1 MKIAS
6 TGTEESA
13 SRRCANVGYA
23 GSSSNAAA
31 CARVCHTVPAKRI
44 QKYIKCLNMR
54 SYERASM
61 VKRALTQEP
70 EIFVRSLHRRA
81 PILRCEAFVTEE
93 GEKIQT

>member
-31 CARVCHTVPAKRI
+31 CARVCHTVPTKRI
-44 QKYIKCLNMR
+44 QKYIKCFEYAFLRARVDGKEGTHAGTRNIR
-54 SYERASM
+54 SVAPQTRPSI
-61 VKRALTQEP
+61 AL
-70 EIFVRSLHRRA
+70 
-81 PILRCEAFVTEE
+81 
-93 GEKIQT
+93 